1 MKKHIFGNLLA
12 VGLAAIA
19 VFPLAACKEKPSA
32 TEGEL
37 LPPDAEEAVLP
48 SVPAE
53 PLYFGDYR
61 DGVSFDGREMRGYLI
76 LGTPV
81 GTDGVSVRVPGASFY
96 YYSTFEEMT
105 PPKDERD
112 ELELFME
119 YNHADWQGLYD
130 LWYEEGEGA
139 YREVLEQWRAVY
151 EEVKDEIPPL
161 YGYRLTVTEVEEWMY
176 DAVTTDPEGAAG
188 MGIPSDLIEPYLAG
202 KMHYFAPEREQA
214 ERLTELVVRF
224 GDGSEETY
232 SFGSFYGRNA
242 FQERMDTG
250 SISGMGYTGEEG
262 VFAASFAGIAAW
274 EGSTVTTSVP
284 VTAHLRSESEEPE
297 YGEMTLEAIETDL
310 SPFPELVRKGIRV
323 RYTTLLGVETTVEWD
338 GASPLT
344 LPIWGNKRGEGSTVT
359 LEFTYEAEVP
369 LPDYCWEIES
379 FLRFRVGGESIC
391 IYLQDRVSNSF
402 VDSLGEKDV
411 SAMYAAA
418 ADGVDIFARERIL
431 GNVEITTNTPADDW
445 RFHGYYNG

>member
-1 MKKHIFGNLLA
+1 M
-12 VGLAAIA
+12 
-19 VFPLAACKEKPSA
+19 
-32 TEGEL
+32 
-37 LPPDAEEAVLP
+37 
-48 SVPAE
+48 
-53 PLYFGDYR
+53 
-61 DGVSFDGREMRGYLI
+61 
-76 LGTPV
+76 
-81 GTDGVSVRVPGASFY
+81 
-96 YYSTFEEMT
+96 
-105 PPKDERD
+105 
-112 ELELFME
+112 
-119 YNHADWQGLYD
+119 
-130 LWYEEGEGA
+130 
-139 YREVLEQWRAVY
+139 Y
-151 EEVKDEIPPL
+151 EEVKGEIPPL

-224 GDGSEETY
+224 GDGSEATY
-232 SFGSFYGRNA
+232 SFGSFYDRNA
-242 FQERMDTG
+242 FQERMEEG
-250 SISGMGYTGEEG
+250 SISGMGYMGKEG

-369 LPDYCWEIES
+369 LPDYCWELES

-411 SAMYAAA
+411 SAMYAAS
-418 ADGVDIFARERIL
+418 ADGVDIFARKRIL
-431 GNVEITTNTPADDW
+431 GNAEITTNTPADDW

>member
-1 MKKHIFGNLLA
+1 MKKRIFGDLLA

-37 LPPDAEEAVLP
+37 LPPDAEKAVLP
-48 SVPAE
+48 TAPAE
-53 PLYFGDYR
+53 PVFYGDCRFRTELDAYS
-61 DGVSFDGREMRGYLI
+61 VSGYLFSGRYYEPSEI
-76 LGTPV
+76 V
-81 GTDGVSVRVPGASFY
+81 VSLPESFFY
-96 YYSTFEEMT
+96 YETKVTLVETEPSETQQ
-105 PPKDERD
+105 
-112 ELELFME
+112 LELFME
-119 YNHADWQGLYD
+119 YNHADWEGLSD
-130 LWYEEGEGA
+130 LYKKEGEGA
-139 YREVLEQWRAVY
+139 YLDTIAQWRAVY

-202 KMHYFAPEREQA
+202 EMHYFAPEREQA

-224 GDGSEETY
+224 GDGSEATY

-242 FQERMDTG
+242 FQERMEEG
-250 SISGMGYTGEEG
+250 SISGMSYMGKEG

-297 YGEMTLEAIETDL
+297 YDEMTLEAIETDL
-310 SPFPELVRKGIRV
+310 SLFPELVRKGIRV

-391 IYLQDRVSNSF
+391 IYLQDRVSNAF

-411 SAMYAAA
+411 SVMYAAA

>member
-1 MKKHIFGNLLA
+1 MKKRILGNLVA

-19 VFPLAACKEKPSA
+19 VFPLAACREKPSA

-48 SVPAE
+48 TAPEEPVFYGDCRFRTELDAYSV
-53 PLYFGDYR
+53 
-61 DGVSFDGREMRGYLI
+61 SGYLFSGRYYEPSEI
-76 LGTPV
+76 V
-81 GTDGVSVRVPGASFY
+81 VSLPESFFY
-96 YYSTFEEMT
+96 YETKVTLVETEPSETQQ
-105 PPKDERD
+105 
-112 ELELFME
+112 LELFME

-139 YREVLEQWRAVY
+139 YREVLEQWQAVY

-176 DAVTTDPEGAAG
+176 DAVTTDPAGAAG

-250 SISGMGYTGEEG
+250 SISGMSYMGKAG

-338 GASPLT
+338 VASPLT

-379 FLRFRVGGESIC
+379 FLRFRVGEESIC

-445 RFHGYYNG
+445 RFHGYCNG

>member
-1 MKKHIFGNLLA
+1 
-12 VGLAAIA
+12 
-19 VFPLAACKEKPSA
+19 
-32 TEGEL
+32 
-37 LPPDAEEAVLP
+37 
-48 SVPAE
+48 
-53 PLYFGDYR
+53 
-61 DGVSFDGREMRGYLI
+61 
-76 LGTPV
+76 
-81 GTDGVSVRVPGASFY
+81 
-96 YYSTFEEMT
+96 
-105 PPKDERD
+105 
-112 ELELFME
+112 
-119 YNHADWQGLYD
+119 
-130 LWYEEGEGA
+130 
-139 YREVLEQWRAVY
+139 
-151 EEVKDEIPPL
+151 
-161 YGYRLTVTEVEEWMY
+161 
-176 DAVTTDPEGAAG
+176 
-188 MGIPSDLIEPYLAG
+188 
-202 KMHYFAPEREQA
+202 
-214 ERLTELVVRF
+214 
-224 GDGSEETY
+224 
-232 SFGSFYGRNA
+232 
-242 FQERMDTG
+242 MDTG
-250 SISGMGYTGEEG
+250 SISGMSYMGKAG

-379 FLRFRVGGESIC
+379 FLRFRVGEESIC

>member
-1 MKKHIFGNLLA
+1 MKKRILGNLVA
-12 VGLAAIA
+12 VGFAAIA

-37 LPPDAEEAVLP
+37 LPPDAEEVILP

-53 PLYFGDYR
+53 PVFYGDCRFRTELDAYS
-61 DGVSFDGREMRGYLI
+61 VSGYLFSGRYYEPSEI
-76 LGTPV
+76 V
-81 GTDGVSVRVPGASFY
+81 VSLPESFFY
-96 YYSTFEEMT
+96 YETKVTLVETEPSETQQ
-105 PPKDERD
+105 
-112 ELELFME
+112 LELFME

-130 LWYEEGEGA
+130 LWREEGEGA

-176 DAVTTDPEGAAG
+176 DTVTTDPEGAAG

-224 GDGSEETY
+224 GDGSEATY
-232 SFGSFYGRNA
+232 SFGSFYDRNA

-250 SISGMGYTGEEG
+250 SISGMGYMGKAG
-262 VFAASFAGIAAW
+262 VFAATFAEIAAW

-359 LEFTYEAEVP
+359 PEFTYEAEVP

-379 FLRFRVGGESIC
+379 FLRFRVGEESIC

-431 GNVEITTNTPADDW
+431 GNAEITTNTPADDW

>member
-1 MKKHIFGNLLA
+1 MKKRIFGDLLA

-37 LPPDAEEAVLP
+37 LPPDAEKAALP
-48 SVPAE
+48 TAPAE
-53 PLYFGDYR
+53 PVFYGDCRFRTELDAYS
-61 DGVSFDGREMRGYLI
+61 VSGYLFSGRYYEPSEI
-76 LGTPV
+76 V
-81 GTDGVSVRVPGASFY
+81 VSLPESFFY
-96 YYSTFEEMT
+96 YETKVTLVETEPSETQQ
-105 PPKDERD
+105 
-112 ELELFME
+112 LELFME

-130 LWYEEGEGA
+130 LWREEGEGA

-250 SISGMGYTGEEG
+250 SISGMGYTGKAG
-262 VFAASFAGIAAW
+262 VFAASFAGIATWA
-274 EGSTVTTSVP
+274 GSTVTTSVP

-323 RYTTLLGVETTVEWD
+323 RYTMLLGVETTVEWD

-359 LEFTYEAEVP
+359 LEFTYQAEVP

-391 IYLQDRVSNSF
+391 IYLQDRVSNAF

-411 SAMYAAA
+411 SVMYAAA